1 MRVGITCYP
10 TFGRPGWAGRIV
22 AVRAAL
28 GRTSEPLSEVKRVGT
43 QLRRVRLARVFA
55 IVTAQINSGTEN

>member
-10 TFGRPGWAGRIV
+10 TFGRPGWADRIV

-28 GRTSEPLSEVKRVGT
+28 GRTSEPLSEVKGVGIAI
-43 QLRRVRLARVFA
+43 ARG
-55 IVTAQINSGTEN
+55 QISTSIGDCDGPN